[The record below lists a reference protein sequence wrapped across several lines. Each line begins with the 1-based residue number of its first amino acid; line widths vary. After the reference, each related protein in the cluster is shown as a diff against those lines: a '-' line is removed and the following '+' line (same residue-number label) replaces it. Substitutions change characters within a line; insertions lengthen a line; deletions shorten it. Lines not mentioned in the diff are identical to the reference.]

1 MQVTET
7 HAEGLKRGFR
17 VHLAAAEL
25 VERLDG
31 QLAELRGKAQIKGF
45 RPGKVPLAHLKRL
58 YGRSAMADVVQDAV
72 NEASRKIVA
81 DHGLRLAQEPR
92 VELPKDE
99 AEVARALEAKGD
111 LAFDVAVEV
120 LPKFEVGALDDLA
133 LERPVAPVEDA
144 QVDRAIDGLAERL
157 REYKARDAGAGAQKG
172 DRLTI
177 DFAGEIDGKPFEGG
191 KGEGIKVKL
200 GSGEFIPGFE
210 DALVG
215 AKAGDKRRV
224 SSRFPDEYAN
234 AALAG
239 KPAEFDVE
247 VRAVEA
253 PEAMA
258 LDDDFAK
265 KMGFESAEAMRAA
278 ARGSIEAEHARA
290 SRDKVKRQLLDRL
303 DKRYS
308 FDLPEGL
315 VDQEFQNI
323 WRQAETERGASGRS
337 FADDSTT
344 EEEARADFRRIAE
357 RRVRLGLLLAEVG
370 DKAKVEVT
378 DQEMT
383 QALIER
389 ARAFPG
395 REKEIWD
402 FYRKN
407 PQSLAELRAPIYEEK
422 VVDHLIGQAKVTERT
437 VTREELTR
445 IED

>member
-7 HAEGLKRGFR
+7 HAEGLKRGYR
-17 VHLAAAEL
+17 VQLAAAEL
-25 VERLDG
+25 AQRLDG
-31 QLAELRGKAQIKGF
+31 QLAELRGKVQIKGF
-45 RPGKVPLAHLKRL
+45 RPGKVPLAHVKRL

-81 DHGLRLAQEPR
+81 DNGLRLAQEPR

-111 LAFDVAVEV
+111 LSFDVALEV
-120 LPKFEVGALDDLA
+120 LPKFEVGAFDDLA
-133 LERPVAPVEDA
+133 LERPVAPVADA

-157 REYKARDAGAGAQKG
+157 REYAPRDSGAGAQTG

-177 DFAGEIDGKPFEGG
+177 DFTGEIDGKPFDGG

-200 GSGEFIPGFE
+200 GSGEFLPGFE

-215 AKAGDKRRV
+215 AETGEARRV

-239 KPAEFDVE
+239 KPAEFDVR
-247 VRAVEA
+247 VIAVEA
-253 PEAMA
+253 PLALA
-258 LDDDFAK
+258 LDDEFAK
-265 KMGFESAEAMRAA
+265 KVGFESAEAMRAA

-290 SRDKVKRQLLDRL
+290 SRDKVKRELLDKL

-308 FDLPEGL
+308 FELPEGL
-315 VDQEFQNI
+315 VQQEFDNI
-323 WRQAETERGASGRS
+323 WRQAEAERAASGRS
-337 FADDSTT
+337 FEAEGTT
-344 EEEARADFRRIAE
+344 EEAARADFRRIAE

-370 DKAKVEVT
+370 EHAKVQVT
-378 DQEMT
+378 DQELT

-395 REKEIWD
+395 REKELWD

-407 PQSLAELRAPIYEEK
+407 QQALAELRAPIYEEK
-422 VVDHLIGQAKVTERT
+422 VVDHLIGLAKVSERE
-437 VTREELTR
+437 VGRDELMK